1 MSEGRT
7 GGRRQGKIVGQKDRG
22 MEELGD
28 KGTEG

>member
-7 GGRRQGKIVGQKDRG
+7 EGRRQGKIVGQKDRG